1 MAKPTLVLVPGIWE
15 GTSVFDVVANSL
27 RAHGYNTVY
36 APLASTGHAS
46 PGNPTLLD
54 DVQHIRNVIKPLV
67 EEDKEVIVVGHSAG
81 GPLGAAATKDLT
93 LKERTEAGKSGG
105 VKKFVFLSAGLVPA
119 GWRHP
124 EVLDFYDI
132 QVRRRLFL
140 LLLIPAARRQPKK
153 RDRNSF
159 RVLKLSYHRE
169 VNSAA
174 KIP

>member
-15 GTSVFDVVANSL
+15 GTSVFDVVASSL
-27 RAHGYNTVY
+27 RAHGYDTVY

-81 GPLGAAATKDLT
+81 GPLGAAATKDLS
-93 LKERTEAGKSGG
+93 LKERTEAGKGGG

-124 EVLDFYDI
+124 DVLDFYDI

-140 LLLIPAARRQPKK
+140 LLLSPAARRESKK
-153 RDRNSF
+153 LEMEF
-159 RVLKLSYHRE
+159 HHVC
-169 VNSAA
+169 
-174 KIP
+174 